1 MKGTNK
7 LPSPVATAKI
17 QETSGWFDN
26 LWTKNGG
33 NGKEMYIIALKKIK
47 MLKMVFVCTKPRE
60 KLFDNLCQLS
70 MLDMSLL
77 HGLGQLRS
85 HVLGMEKTHLDS
97 GPKCLTDHLT
107 WRSTPVPRIQVT
119 TRMT

>member
-33 NGKEMYIIALKKIK
+33 NGKEMYIIALKKH
-47 MLKMVFVCTKPRE
+47 VENGVC
-60 KLFDNLCQLS
+60 LY
-70 MLDMSLL
+70 
-77 HGLGQLRS
+77 
-85 HVLGMEKTHLDS
+85 KTT
-97 GPKCLTDHLT
+97 GNTF
-107 WRSTPVPRIQVT
+107 
-119 TRMT
+119 